1 MVRPTSSLRACRI
14 GVTHALYPSMAN
26 LKAILILAFIA
37 TSATQ
42 SSADIGG
49 FFHSLGD
56 TFSSA
61 GNTIKN
67 GAQATFQ
74 VVKNGTVEAA
84 NVTGMTPPPVP
95 SGL

>member
-1 MVRPTSSLRACRI
+1 M
-14 GVTHALYPSMAN
+14 
-26 LKAILILAFIA
+26 
-37 TSATQ
+37 TQ
-42 SSADIGG
+42 SSADVGG
-49 FFHSLGD
+49 FFQSLGN

-84 NVTGMTPPPVP
+84 NVTGVDSSPDPSSLPPASNVA
-95 SGL
+95 L